1 MAESPAAP
9 LDQATHWNQAGGQA
23 WVELQGLMDTL
34 NKPIEDLLIARGD
47 PGVGGR
53 VLDIGCGAGG
63 TTLAMARRV
72 GPQGLSL
79 GVDVSAPLLELARR
93 RAEAEGLEAADF
105 LEGDAGSVDLGAGFD
120 GAISRFGV
128 MFFSDFDAA
137 FANIRSSLRPGGSM
151 VFACWRSP
159 KDNPLANLPM
169 EAVAHLLPP
178 TPQADPL
185 APGRFA
191 FADPLR
197 VRGILERTGWHD
209 IAIETLDAPTPI
221 AVDDLVTLSLK
232 MGPVANALRTQ
243 DQATADKVRETVH
256 AALTPYAENGI
267 VPMTAGCWLVTAR
280 A

>member
-1 MAESPAAP
+1 MAEPHAAP
-9 LDQATHWNQAGGQA
+9 MDQAAHWNQAGGQA

-34 NKPIEDLLIARGD
+34 NKPIEDVLLARGD
-47 PGVGGR
+47 PGVGGK

-79 GVDVSAPLLELARR
+79 GVDVSAPLLGLARR
-93 RAEAEGLEAADF
+93 RAEAEGLEAANF
-105 LEGDAGSVDLGAGFD
+105 LEGDAETLDMGAGFD
-120 GAISRFGV
+120 GVISRFGV

-159 KDNPLANLPM
+159 QDNPLASLPM
-169 EAVAHLLPP
+169 DAVSHLLPP
-178 TPQADPL
+178 TPKGDPL

-197 VRGILERTGWHD
+197 IRGILERSGWRD
-209 IAIETLDAPTPI
+209 IVIEALDAPTPI
-221 AVDDLVTLSLK
+221 ALADLATLSLK
-232 MGPVANALRTQ
+232 MGPVAAALRQQ
-243 DQATADKVRETVH
+243 DQATSARVQETVH
-256 AALTPYAENGI
+256 AALAPHAENGI
-267 VPMTAGCWLVTAR
+267 VPMTAACWLVTAL